1 MSPDFFS
8 LDSLL
13 SKEEKAT
20 QSLINKFVT
29 KSLMPTINEHFQ
41 AGTFPKDLIPEFGKL
56 GLLGATIKGYGCP
69 GLSYTTYGLMMKE
82 IERCDSGVRSFISVQ
97 GALAM
102 YPIATFGTEE
112 QKNKYLPKMAKGEL
126 IGCFGLTEPEGG
138 SNPGAMTTKVIK
150 DGSDYLL
157 SGKKRWLTNGSIAD
171 IAIIWAKN
179 EDGKV
184 IGLIVDLGLKG
195 ITVKKLDAK
204 FSLRVSYGTEMQFD
218 NVRIKPEQVLGVIGL
233 KGPFSCLN
241 IARYGIS
248 WGVVGAAE
256 ACYLEALDYSLN
268 RSPFGKPLASHQ
280 LIQAKLVTMFTE
292 ITKAQ
297 MLAYHL
303 GRSMDQGQTIPPQI
317 SMAKMNNVSEALK
330 IARLSRDILGA
341 NGVTYDYH
349 TGRHLMNLETVNT
362 YEGTEDIHRLILG
375 QHITGIS
382 AY

>member
-1 MSPDFFS
+1 MNPDFFS
-8 LDSLL
+8 LDSSL
-13 SKEEKAT
+13 SKEEKST
-20 QSLINKFVT
+20 QLRINEFVT
-29 KSLMPTINEHFQ
+29 ANLMPTINDHFQ
-41 AGTFPKDLIPEFGKL
+41 AGTFPKELISEFGKL
-56 GLLGATIKGYGCP
+56 GLLGATIKGYGCA
-69 GLSYTTYGLMMKE
+69 GLNYTTYGLMMKE

-102 YPIATFGTEE
+102 YPIATFGTED

-138 SNPGAMTTKVIK
+138 SNPGAMTTKVVK
-150 DGSDYLL
+150 DGNDYLL
-157 SGKKRWLTNGSIAD
+157 SGHKRWLTNGSIAD

-179 EDGKV
+179 EDEKIV
-184 IGLIVDLGLKG
+184 GLIVDLSLIGVT
-195 ITVKKLDAK
+195 IKKLDAK

-218 NVRIKPEQVLGVIGL
+218 SVRIKPEQVLGVVGL

-256 ACYLEALDYSLN
+256 ACYTEALNYALN

-280 LIQAKLVTMFTE
+280 LVQAKLVSMFTE

-303 GRSMDQGQTIPPQI
+303 GRGMDEGKTIPPQI

-330 IARLSRDILGA
+330 IARQSRDILGA
-341 NGVTYDYH
+341 NGITYDYH